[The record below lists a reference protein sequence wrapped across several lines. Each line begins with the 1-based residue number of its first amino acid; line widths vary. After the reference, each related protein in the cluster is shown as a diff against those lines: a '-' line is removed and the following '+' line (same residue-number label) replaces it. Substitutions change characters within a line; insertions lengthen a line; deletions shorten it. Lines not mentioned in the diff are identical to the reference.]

1 MNHFWLMGADWFF
14 LIFHTS
20 FTLFN
25 IFGWIFK
32 KTRKVH
38 LITMIATSFSWFFLG
53 IWYGIGYCFCT
64 HWHWLVRNRLGN
76 PIRSHSYIHFLI
88 REITGLDLNPQFV
101 DWTVMTV
108 FVFTLIMTF
117 FINLH
122 DYLKSRKK

>member
-1 MNHFWLMGADWFF
+1 MVADRFF

-32 KTRKVH
+32 KTRKAH

-88 REITGLDLNPQFV
+88 REITGLDLNTQLV
-101 DWTVMTV
+101 DWTVMAL
-108 FVFTLIMTF
+108 FVFTFIVTIS
-117 FINLH
+117 INLH
-122 DYLKSRKK
+122 DYLKYRKK